1 MCYCIFFFFFFLM
14 GDGGGESRA
23 PVFFLSGVS
32 GNLRGK
38 EMRNSGFIGSV
49 GCVLKWGSF

>member
-23 PVFFLSGVS
+23 PVFLSGFS

-38 EMRNSGFIGSV
+38 EMRNGGFIGSV